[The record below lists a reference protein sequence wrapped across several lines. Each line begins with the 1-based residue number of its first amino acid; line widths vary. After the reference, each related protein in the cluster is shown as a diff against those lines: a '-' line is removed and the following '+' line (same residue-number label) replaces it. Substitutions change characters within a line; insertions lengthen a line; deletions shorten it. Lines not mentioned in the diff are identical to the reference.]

1 MDKLFVG
8 TDGYSPKRGFTN
20 NDHLRVQ
27 AVRDMAEH
35 ANQVIIVTESVKF
48 SQQSVVPMELDNR
61 ISAVVTDVQM
71 PEAAETELRAKGV
84 QIYKAALQEKDG
96 AD

>member
-1 MDKLFVG
+1 MHSAGVISSAGSF
-8 TDGYSPKRGFTN
+8 TTSP
-20 NDHLRVQ
+20 LR
-27 AVRDMAEH
+27 D
-35 ANQVIIVTESVKF
+35 
-48 SQQSVVPMELDNR
+48 
-61 ISAVVTDVQM
+61 SAPLERNSRASRLDVQM